1 MYRTQAMYSIP
12 TIHKKVVALCES
24 KGIKSEKVQQD
35 ISAHLVLIALEQGGD
50 PFTTLS
56 LLEDSSN
63 LTPIEVLSQNF
74 RKPIRE
80 LISEQLNNDIIFP
93 HLFERLIYMVDRSIG
108 VGEVALPFILADY
121 SFSYTNGDGK
131 HPLGTTELKKDNSSL
146 KCLKG
151 GITEKGLVDKLN
163 IKYFNGTA
171 PGMLNKKMFKA
182 HVESVTDPSVYL
194 AYFTELYP
202 GVDVTELAENVAA
215 VYDDCQKV
223 NNVFGRFA
231 LRRYKSIDEWYN
243 LFYLIPDTME
253 VVNISNPDDIDGLG
267 LVFHPKFKRGG
278 CTQALADG
286 YVDVKF

>member
-1 MYRTQAMYSIP
+1 MYSIP
-12 TIHKKVVALCES
+12 TIREKVVALCES
-24 KGIKSEKVQQD
+24 KGIKSEKVRQD
-35 ISAHLVLIALEQGGD
+35 IAAHLVLLALEHGGD

-63 LTPIEVLSQNF
+63 LTPITVISENF
-74 RKPIRE
+74 RKPIRD
-80 LISEQLNNDIIFP
+80 LISDTLNSDTIFP

-163 IKYFNGTA
+163 LKYFKGTA
-171 PGMLNKKMFKA
+171 LGMQNKKMFQA
-182 HVESVTDPSVYL
+182 HVDAVTDPSVYH

-202 GVDVTELAENVAA
+202 GVDVQQLAEDVAA
-215 VYDDCQKV
+215 TYADREEV
-223 NNVFGRFA
+223 NNVLGRFA
-231 LRRYKSIDEWYN
+231 LRRYKSIDGWYN
-243 LFYLIPDTME
+243 LLYLIPETME
-253 VVNISNPDDIDGLG
+253 VVNVTDPNDIDGLG
-267 LVFHPKFKRGG
+267 MIFHPRYKRGG